1 MDKFDLKFNTSGYFL
16 LSAFLYLCIISG
28 IFIKLTYFKEDPKK
42 YTDTKDAFMDIMIVE
57 REPDITVKA
66 PEPKKEVVKE
76 EKPQPVKKEEEVK
89 KEEPKPDTT
98 NKPPE
103 PDPAPPEPEEKK
115 VEEPNLKDLFGS
127 IDTSKLKEDRVTK
140 KKEQPKEQSRKK
152 PEKVQITTQQKKASD
167 VINALTLDQVAK
179 TPKSQMTGEYNEYI
193 GQITRILTAK
203 WNQYKAGSND
213 KAVVLISIEK
223 NGNFSYD
230 IKSLSGNSE
239 FNDKVRNFLQD
250 MTLEKFPIPNDG
262 VFSNKFDLEDKL
274 EIQ

>member
-28 IFIKLTYFKEDPKK
+28 IFIKLTYFKEEPKK

-66 PEPKKEVVKE
+66 PEPKKEIVKE
-76 EKPQPVKKEEEVK
+76 EKPQPVKEEVK

-103 PDPAPPEPEEKK
+103 PDPTPPKPEEKK
-115 VEEPNLKDLFGS
+115 IEEPNLKDLFGS
-127 IDTSKLKEDRVTK
+127 IDTSKLKEDKVAK

-152 PEKVQITTQQKKASD
+152 PEKVQITSQQKKASD

-193 GQITRILTAK
+193 GQITRILASK

-213 KAVVLISIEK
+213 KAVVLISIDQ

-250 MTLEKFPIPNDG
+250 MTFEKFPIPNDG
-262 VFSNKFDLEDKL
+262 IFSHKFDLVDKL

>member
-42 YTDTKDAFMDIMIVE
+42 YTDNKDAFMDIMIVE

-213 KAVVLISIEK
+213 KAVVLISIDK

-262 VFSNKFDLEDKL
+262 VFSNKFDLEDKF

>member
-193 GQITRILTAK
+193 RQITRILTAK

>member
-1 MDKFDLKFNTSGYFL
+1 MDKFDLKFNTSGYFV
-16 LSAFLYLCIISG
+16 LSAFLYFCIIIG
-28 IFIKLTYFKEDPKK
+28 IFIKLTYFKEEPKK

-57 REPDITVKA
+57 REPDVTVKA

-76 EKPQPVKKEEEVK
+76 EKPQPIKKEEEVK

-103 PDPAPPEPEEKK
+103 PDPVPPKSEEKK

-127 IDTSKLKEDRVTK
+127 IDTSKLKEDKVTK
-140 KKEQPKEQSRKK
+140 KKEQPKEPSRKK
-152 PEKVQITTQQKKASD
+152 PGKSQATSEQKKASD
-167 VINALTLDQVAK
+167 VIKNFTLDQVAK
-179 TPKSQMTGEYNEYI
+179 TPNPQMTGEYNEYI
-193 GQITRILTAK
+193 GQITRILASK

-213 KAVVLISIEK
+213 KAVVLISIDQ

-250 MTLEKFPIPNDG
+250 MTFEKFPIPNDG
-262 VFSNKFDLEDKL
+262 IFSHKFDLVDKL

>member
-28 IFIKLTYFKEDPKK
+28 IFIKLTYFKEESKK

-98 NKPPE
+98 NKLPE
-103 PDPAPPEPEEKK
+103 SDPAPPEPEEKK
-115 VEEPNLKDLFGS
+115 IEEPNLKDLFGS
-127 IDTSKLKEDRVTK
+127 IDTSKLKEDKVAK
-140 KKEQPKEQSRKK
+140 KKEQPKEPSRKK
-152 PEKVQITTQQKKASD
+152 PGKSQATSEQKKASD
-167 VINALTLDQVAK
+167 VIKNFTLDQVAK
-179 TPKSQMTGEYNEYI
+179 TPNPQMTGEYNEYI
-193 GQITRILTAK
+193 GQITRILASK

-213 KAVVLISIEK
+213 KAVVLISIDQ

-250 MTLEKFPIPNDG
+250 MTFEKFPIPNDG
-262 VFSNKFDLEDKL
+262 IFSHKFDLVDKL